1 MPLPSLFLPE
11 KNNDPGRFHGSGVN
25 FKAKLIGVEE
35 VLEPR
40 GDRMCQEAMQKL
52 KGLVKSA
59 GEHKLRILI
68 NVSLEGLKILEEK
81 SGVCS
86 HIIAIVER
94 GKA

>member
-1 MPLPSLFLPE
+1 M
-11 KNNDPGRFHGSGVN
+11 N

-81 SGVCS
+81 SGVSS
-86 HIIAIVER
+86 HIAVNVL
-94 GKA
+94 